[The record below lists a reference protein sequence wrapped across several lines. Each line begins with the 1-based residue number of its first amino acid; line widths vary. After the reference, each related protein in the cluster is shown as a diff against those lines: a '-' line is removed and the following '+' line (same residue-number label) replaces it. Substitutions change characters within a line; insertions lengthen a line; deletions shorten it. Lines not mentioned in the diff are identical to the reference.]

1 MKRYL
6 TSMIAIGFALASF
19 CAIAQFE
26 EPPVDERAE
35 TPAFESLDVD
45 GDGYV
50 SRDEARTLP
59 CLAENFDYIES
70 ESEEGLNRGEFE
82 RAVQSYCTGW

>member
-6 TSMIAIGFALASF
+6 TIAIAAGFALAPLSLL
-19 CAIAQFE
+19 AQFE
-26 EPPVDERAE
+26 EPDESAE

-50 SRDEARTLP
+50 SSSEAGALP
-59 CLAENFDYIES
+59 CLSDNYDSIDAASDA
-70 ESEEGLNRGEFE
+70 GLSRSEFE
-82 RAVQSYCTGW
+82 QAVQSYCTSW